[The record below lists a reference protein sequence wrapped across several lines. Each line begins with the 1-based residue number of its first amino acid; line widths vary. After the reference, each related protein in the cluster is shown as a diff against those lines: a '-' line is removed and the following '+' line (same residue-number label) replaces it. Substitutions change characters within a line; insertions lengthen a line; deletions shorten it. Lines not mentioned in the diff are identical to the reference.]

1 MLPTVPWEQ
10 KVVATGTWLY
20 DGTVPRKV
28 TIYTWPARFSGSRF
42 DGDNQ
47 LDESKPIPVTP
58 DGLVYRCDLGGEA
71 CTLEEAKALFDA
83 KPWGPAIWD

>member
-1 MLPTVPWEQ
+1 MLRPVPWEQ
-10 KVVATGTWLY
+10 NIVATGTWFY
-20 DGTVPRKV
+20 DGTVPRRV

-42 DGDNQ
+42 DDDGQ

-71 CTLEEAKALFDA
+71 STLEEAKALFDA
-83 KPWGPAIWD
+83 QPWGPAIWD